1 MSDRPAARR
10 RAYATLLGVATAL
23 ALAGGTVLA
32 TSVLADE
39 TPSQLVVTDPGL
51 DLRGTG
57 DASAVAPVNDFVAGV
72 AVVPAVTALVEPTE
86 GAAPVAIL
94 QNPTWEGF
102 PLTFVVL
109 EQQGAW
115 SHVRLL
121 MRPNNSTGWVRT
133 AELRTYEVPNRVVIE
148 RTARRLTVYR
158 GDSDEV
164 LFTTEA
170 GVGAAATPTPLGEF
184 WIDIV
189 NPLDGAGVYG
199 WGQLS
204 VSGFSEVHMTFGGG
218 IGQIAIHGTNN
229 PSTVGDDR
237 SNGCIRLRND
247 DMVRLDELTSVGT
260 PVSIVE

>member
-1 MSDRPAARR
+1 MAVGAAV
-10 RAYATLLGVATAL
+10 GGGI
-23 ALAGGTVLA
+23 ALAGRPEEPPLPLVM
-32 TSVLADE
+32 ADA
-39 TPSQLVVTDPGL
+39 GF

-57 DASAVAPVNDFVAGV
+57 DASAVVPKRDATAYAHGLVGVRGFVGAE
-72 AVVPAVTALVEPTE
+72 AVVPAVTALVAPEE
-86 GAAPVAIL
+86 GAEAVATL

-109 EQQGAW
+109 EQQGEW

-133 AELRTYEVPNRVVIE
+133 AELRTYEVANRVVIE
-148 RTARRLTVYR
+148 RAARRLTVYR

-164 LFTTEA
+164 LFATDA
-170 GVGAAATPTPLGEF
+170 GVGAGRTPTPLGEF

-204 VSGFSEVHMTFGGG
+204 VSGFSEVHQTFGGG

-229 PSTVGDDR
+229 PSSVGDDV

-247 DMVRLDELTSVGT
+247 DIARVAELTSVGT
-260 PVSIVE
+260 PVTIVE

>member
-1 MSDRPAARR
+1 M
-10 RAYATLLGVATAL
+10 AL
-23 ALAGGTVLA
+23 ALTGGTVVA
-32 TSVLADE
+32 TGVAAEEPPPPLVMADA
-39 TPSQLVVTDPGL
+39 GL

-57 DASAVAPVNDFVAGV
+57 DASAVVPVSGFVGAE
-72 AVVPAVTALVEPTE
+72 AVVPAVTALVAPEE
-86 GAAPVAIL
+86 GAEAVATL

-109 EQQGAW
+109 EQQGEW

-133 AELRTYEVPNRVVIE
+133 AELRTYEVANRVVIE
-148 RTARRLTVYR
+148 RAARRLTVYR

-164 LFTTEA
+164 LFATDA
-170 GVGAAATPTPLGEF
+170 GVGAGRTPTPLGEF

-189 NPLDGAGVYG
+189 NPLDGTGVYG

-204 VSGFSEVHMTFGGG
+204 VSGFSEVLMTFGGG

-229 PSTVGDDR
+229 PSSVGDDV

-247 DMVRLDELTSVGT
+247 DIARVATLVGVGT
-260 PVSIVE
+260 PVSVVA